1 MQVKMFIM
9 IVGGKEKPME
19 KQDATWKNI
28 EEVLNNIEGEIESAE
43 SFANDAQN
51 AAGCASDQMSKLK
64 KLLKIR
70 KEYDDL
76 SFDRDELMFY
86 VDSMQN
92 SVSDLA
98 DNIVKLKKGR

>member
-1 MQVKMFIM
+1 M
-9 IVGGKEKPME
+9 KE
-19 KQDATWKNI
+19 QDATWKNI
-28 EEVLNNIEGEIESAE
+28 EHILNEIETDIESAD
-43 SFANDAQN
+43 SFAHDAQN
-51 AAGCASDQMSKLK
+51 AANCASDQMSKLK

-98 DNIVKLKKGR
+98 DNIVKLKKGG

>member
-1 MQVKMFIM
+1 M
-9 IVGGKEKPME
+9 KE
-19 KQDATWKNI
+19 QDATWKNI
-28 EEVLNNIEGEIESAE
+28 EHILNEIETDIESAE

-98 DNIVKLKKGR
+98 DNIVKLKKGG

>member
-9 IVGGKEKPME
+9 IAGGKEKPME

-51 AAGCASDQMSKLK
+51 AANCASDQMSKLK

-98 DNIVKLKKGR
+98 DNIVKLKKGG

>member
-1 MQVKMFIM
+1 MFIM
-9 IVGGKEKPME
+9 IAGGKEKPME

-28 EEVLNNIEGEIESAE
+28 EEVLNNIKGEIESAE

-70 KEYDDL
+70 KEYDGL

-98 DNIVKLKKGR
+98 DNIVKLKKGG

>member
-1 MQVKMFIM
+1 
-9 IVGGKEKPME
+9 ME
-19 KQDATWKNI
+19 KQDATWKTIEEILGNI
-28 EEVLNNIEGEIESAE
+28 EDEIESAD
-43 SFANDAQN
+43 SFAHDAQN

-64 KLLKIR
+64 KLIKIR

-76 SFDRDELMFY
+76 SFIDEKLMSY

>member
-1 MQVKMFIM
+1 MFIM

-51 AAGCASDQMSKLK
+51 AANCASDQMSKLK

-76 SFDRDELMFY
+76 SFIDEKLMSY